1 MVEPAISATIG
12 RISELAVQETTFLC
26 GVTSEAGFLKDE
38 LKRLQCF
45 LQDAGTKRKSG
56 SELAKLW
63 VSQIRNATYEAEN
76 VLEVVDYME
85 KRNRLKKGFM
95 GAISRY
101 ARLPSDLVTLHNVGN
116 EIQRIRRKVNEI
128 YESANRLNL
137 IGSAAGEESLVQDD
151 SLQHSG
157 LVYPSS
163 EDVTVVGFEDE
174 QNEIETK
181 LLASDNNLSVV
192 SIVAMGGAGK
202 TTLARKIYNS
212 NKIKE
217 HFHTIAWVTVS
228 QKFKGADLLKDIMKQ
243 ICGGKYE
250 GREIDQMQEYE
261 VGRKIHDFLLDK
273 RYLVVLDDVWTTDT
287 WNQLNRTIKVFPD
300 VDNGSRVMLT
310 TRKIDV
316 ANHIEMPRKVHNLK
330 LLDAEKSWDL
340 FISKAL
346 PSYNRSSIHNIGEF
360 EELGRQIASK
370 CNGLPLALS
379 VLGGF
384 LSKNLTIEA
393 WKDTLSGW
401 TSTENGRMMGE
412 ILARSY
418 NDLPNH
424 LKCCFLYLV
433 AFPEDHRIHVSD
445 LINSWIAESF
455 VPGSR
460 KHKEQMARKYVTELA
475 QRSLVQVTDTSKAH
489 GWIESIRLHDILHDW
504 CVGEARDAGF
514 CDVIDNTTG
523 HVVLSYRS
531 SLQNCYEDNMFEAA
545 PNLRTLIGFDLP
557 SFSLPKLRYLRVLH
571 VENSRVMDLSR
582 AISGCIHLRCLRLI
596 GCDGVTL
603 PSSLGQL
610 LYLQTID
617 VRYTLLESEVPKS
630 IWAIPALRHVYLG
643 RGFRIGSSPPRN
655 GPPKELQVLHIDA
668 GVNDCFQGG
677 MVAFW
682 GQMTQL
688 TALDLHASNMP
699 APMIHILANMTYLVE
714 AALGI
719 FERLNKL
726 PESQL
731 FPQNLRLLHLWAE
744 AIEEDPMPILEKLP
758 CLVVLLLRG
767 YSGSIMVCSAQGFP
781 RLQELKLRYFKCDEW
796 RIEIGAMPS
805 LSRLELFGWPNMTKL
820 PEGLLY
826 LPSLKELNL
835 VNLPEISEDDATWKN
850 LRGKGCKV
858 FSR

>member
-1 MVEPAISATIG
+1 MVEPAISATVG
-12 RISELAVQETTFLC
+12 RIGELAVQETTFLC

-56 SELAKLW
+56 SASAKLW
-63 VSQIRNATYEAEN
+63 VSQIRNTTHEAEN

-116 EIQRIRRKVNEI
+116 EIQRIRRKINEI
-128 YESANRLNL
+128 SESANRLNL
-137 IGSAAGEESLVQDD
+137 IGLDSNAAAEESLVEDD

-157 LVYPSS
+157 LVYQNS

-202 TTLARKIYNS
+202 TTLARKVYNS

-243 ICGGKYE
+243 IFGGKYE
-250 GREIDQMQEYE
+250 GRVIDRMQEYE
-261 VGRKIHDFLLDK
+261 VGKKIHDFLLDK

-287 WNQLNRTIKVFPD
+287 WNQINRTIKVFPD

-346 PSYNRSSIHNIGEF
+346 PSYNRSSINNIGEF

-424 LKCCFLYLV
+424 LKCCFLYLAV
-433 AFPEDHRIHVSD
+433 FPEDHLIRVSD

-455 VPGSR
+455 VPGSI

-514 CDVIDNTTG
+514 CDVIDKTTG
-523 HVVLSYRS
+523 QV
-531 SLQNCYEDNMFEAA
+531 
-545 PNLRTLIGFDLP
+545 
-557 SFSLPKLRYLRVLH
+557 
-571 VENSRVMDLSR
+571 
-582 AISGCIHLRCLRLI
+582 
-596 GCDGVTL
+596 
-603 PSSLGQL
+603 
-610 LYLQTID
+610 
-617 VRYTLLESEVPKS
+617 
-630 IWAIPALRHVYLG
+630 
-643 RGFRIGSSPPRN
+643 SSP
-655 GPPKELQVLHIDA
+655 L
-668 GVNDCFQGG
+668 
-677 MVAFW
+677 
-682 GQMTQL
+682 
-688 TALDLHASNMP
+688 
-699 APMIHILANMTYLVE
+699 
-714 AALGI
+714 
-719 FERLNKL
+719 FEYIV
-726 PESQL
+726 P
-731 FPQNLRLLHLWAE
+731 
-744 AIEEDPMPILEKLP
+744 
-758 CLVVLLLRG
+758 
-767 YSGSIMVCSAQGFP
+767 
-781 RLQELKLRYFKCDEW
+781 
-796 RIEIGAMPS
+796 
-805 LSRLELFGWPNMTKL
+805 
-820 PEGLLY
+820 
-826 LPSLKELNL
+826 
-835 VNLPEISEDDATWKN
+835 
-850 LRGKGCKV
+850 
-858 FSR
+858 

>member
-1 MVEPAISATIG
+1 MVEPAISATVG
-12 RISELAVQETTFLC
+12 RIGELAVQETTFLC

-38 LKRLQCF
+38 LERLRCF

-56 SELAKLW
+56 SATAKLW
-63 VSQIRNATYEAEN
+63 VSQIRDATYEAEN

-95 GAISRY
+95 GAIS
-101 ARLPSDLVTLHNVGN
+101 
-116 EIQRIRRKVNEI
+116 
-128 YESANRLNL
+128 
-137 IGSAAGEESLVQDD
+137 SAAAEESLVEDD

-157 LVYPSS
+157 LVYPNS

-243 ICGGKYE
+243 IFGGKYE

-261 VGRKIHDFLLDK
+261 VGKKIHDFLLDK

-287 WNQLNRTIKVFPD
+287 WNQINRTIKVFPD

-316 ANHIEMPRKVHNLK
+316 ANHIKMPRKVHNLK

-424 LKCCFLYLV
+424 LKCCFLYLAV
-433 AFPEDHRIHVSD
+433 FPEDHLIHVSD

-455 VPGSR
+455 VPSSR

-489 GWIESIRLHDILHDW
+489 GWIESIQLHDILHDW

-514 CDVIDNTTG
+514 CDVIDKTTG

-531 SLQNCYEDNMFEAA
+531 SLQNCYEDDMFEAA

-557 SFSLPKLRYLRVLH
+557 SLPMLRYLRVLH
-571 VENSRVMDLSR
+571 VEKSRVMNLSR

-596 GCDGVTL
+596 ECDEVTL

-617 VRYTLLESEVPKS
+617 LRDTYLESEVPKS
-630 IWAIPALRHVYLG
+630 IWAIPALRHVCLG
-643 RGFRIGSSPPRN
+643 EDCRIGSSPPRN
-655 GPPKELQVLHIDA
+655 GPPKELQV
-668 GVNDCFQGG
+668 FS
-677 MVAFW
+677 
-682 GQMTQL
+682 TK
-688 TALDLHASNMP
+688 
-699 APMIHILANMTYLVE
+699 
-714 AALGI
+714 I
-719 FERLNKL
+719 FSHFNLN
-726 PESQL
+726 
-731 FPQNLRLLHLWAE
+731 F
-744 AIEEDPMPILEKLP
+744 
-758 CLVVLLLRG
+758 
-767 YSGSIMVCSAQGFP
+767 
-781 RLQELKLRYFKCDEW
+781 
-796 RIEIGAMPS
+796 
-805 LSRLELFGWPNMTKL
+805 
-820 PEGLLY
+820 LLY
-826 LPSLKELNL
+826 FE
-835 VNLPEISEDDATWKN
+835 E
-850 LRGKGCKV
+850 
-858 FSR
+858 

>member
-1 MVEPAISATIG
+1 MVEPAVSAVAGSIKD
-12 RISELAVQETTFLC
+12 LAVQETTLLC
-26 GVTSEAGFLKDE
+26 SVIGEAGFLKDE
-38 LKRLQCF
+38 LQRLQGF
-45 LQDAGTKRKSG
+45 LKDADTKRRSG
-56 SELAKLW
+56 NANATIC
-63 VSQIRNATYEAEN
+63 VRQIRDATYEAEN

-85 KRNRLKKGFM
+85 KRNRIKKGFM

-137 IGSAAGEESLVQDD
+137 IGSAAAEESLVQDD

-157 LVYPSS
+157 LV
-163 EDVTVVGFEDE
+163 TVVGFEDE
-174 QNEIETK
+174 QNEVETK

-243 ICGGKYE
+243 IFGGKYE

-261 VGRKIHDFLLDK
+261 VGKKIRDFLLDK

-287 WNQLNRTIKVFPD
+287 WNQINRTIKVFPD

-401 TSTENGRMMGE
+401 TLTEDGRMMGE

-424 LKCCFLYLV
+424 LKCCFLYLAV
-433 AFPEDHRIHVSD
+433 FPEDYIIDVSD

-455 VPGSR
+455 VPGSI

-475 QRSLVQVTDTSKAH
+475 QRSLVQVTYTSKVH

-504 CVGEARDAGF
+504 CIGEATDAGF
-514 CDVIDNTTG
+514 
-523 HVVLSYRS
+523 L
-531 SLQNCYEDNMFEAA
+531 
-545 PNLRTLIGFDLP
+545 
-557 SFSLPKLRYLRVLH
+557 
-571 VENSRVMDLSR
+571 
-582 AISGCIHLRCLRLI
+582 
-596 GCDGVTL
+596 
-603 PSSLGQL
+603 
-610 LYLQTID
+610 
-617 VRYTLLESEVPKS
+617 
-630 IWAIPALRHVYLG
+630 
-643 RGFRIGSSPPRN
+643 
-655 GPPKELQVLHIDA
+655 
-668 GVNDCFQGG
+668 
-677 MVAFW
+677 
-682 GQMTQL
+682 
-688 TALDLHASNMP
+688 
-699 APMIHILANMTYLVE
+699 
-714 AALGI
+714 
-719 FERLNKL
+719 
-726 PESQL
+726 
-731 FPQNLRLLHLWAE
+731 
-744 AIEEDPMPILEKLP
+744 
-758 CLVVLLLRG
+758 
-767 YSGSIMVCSAQGFP
+767 
-781 RLQELKLRYFKCDEW
+781 
-796 RIEIGAMPS
+796 
-805 LSRLELFGWPNMTKL
+805 
-820 PEGLLY
+820 
-826 LPSLKELNL
+826 
-835 VNLPEISEDDATWKN
+835 
-850 LRGKGCKV
+850 
-858 FSR
+858 

>member
-1 MVEPAISATIG
+1 MVEPAISATVG
-12 RISELAVQETTFLC
+12 RIGELAVQETTFLC

-38 LKRLQCF
+38 LERLRCF

-56 SELAKLW
+56 SATAKLW
-63 VSQIRNATYEAEN
+63 VSQIRDATYEAEN

-101 ARLPSDLVTLHNVGN
+101 ARLPSDLVTLHKVGN

-137 IGSAAGEESLVQDD
+137 IGSAAAEESLVEDD

-157 LVYPSS
+157 LVYPNS

-243 ICGGKYE
+243 IFGGKYE

-261 VGRKIHDFLLDK
+261 VGKKIHDFLLDK

-287 WNQLNRTIKVFPD
+287 WNQINRTIKVFPD

-316 ANHIEMPRKVHNLK
+316 ANHIKMPRKVHNLK

-424 LKCCFLYLV
+424 LKCCFLYLAV
-433 AFPEDHRIHVSD
+433 FPEDHLIHVSD

-455 VPGSR
+455 VPSSR

-514 CDVIDNTTG
+514 CDVIDKTTG

-531 SLQNCYEDNMFEAA
+531 SLQNCYEDDMFEAA

-557 SFSLPKLRYLRVLH
+557 SLPMLRYLRVLH
-571 VENSRVMDLSR
+571 VEKSRVMNLSR

-596 GCDGVTL
+596 ECDEVTL

-617 VRYTLLESEVPKS
+617 LRYTDLESEVPKS

-643 RGFRIGSSPPRN
+643 PPRN
-655 GPPKELQVLHIDA
+655 GPPKELQFLHIYA

-714 AALGI
+714 ADLGI

-731 FPQNLRLLHLWAE
+731 FPQGLRQLHLEAE

-767 YSGSIMVCSAQGFP
+767 YSGSIMVCSAQRFP
-781 RLQELKLRYFKCDEW
+781 RLQELKLAYFECDEW

-805 LSRLELFGWPNMTKL
+805 LSRLELVGWWNMTKL

-826 LPSLKELNL
+826 LPSLEELSL
-835 VNLPEISEDDATWKN
+835 ALLTQIFEDDVTLKN

-858 FSR
+858 SSR